1 VAAMAVLDPVQRA
14 ADLAAYEAAVAA
26 DRRAANGRF
35 DAMATRQQAQLS
47 ESHNAERGSVE
58 ILTMELAVARISL
71 NTSTQRHTNYKA
83 QLDNLLSDVETV
95 SKEDVA
101 MEILALQT
109 RLQAS
114 YQATSMVSQLSLV
127 NFL

>member
-1 VAAMAVLDPVQRA
+1 MSVETYPDGDANAM
-14 ADLAAYEAAVAA
+14 
-26 DRRAANGRF
+26 GRF
-35 DAMATRQQAQLS
+35 DAMVQRQATELS
-47 ESHNAERGSVE
+47 ESHNSERGSIEV
-58 ILTMELAVARISL
+58 LTMELAVAQIS
-71 NTSTQRHTNYKA
+71 NNNSAERHTNYKA
-83 QLDNLLSDVETV
+83 QLDNLLSDIETV

-114 YQATSMVSQLSLV
+114 YQATAMVSQLSLV